1 MPQPAAQGIKR
12 RTAVSIKQTIIEEQE
27 EKSEDESLESE
38 EEKKS
43 EPALNQQESEQLEFP
58 IPEETKDQPNDQ
70 SSSGSDQSNGE
81 E

>member
-43 EPALNQQESEQLEFP
+43 EPALNQQESE
-58 IPEETKDQPNDQ
+58 
-70 SSSGSDQSNGE
+70 
-81 E
+81 